1 MTSIVHSILVLG
13 TTLLSL
19 SILFF
24 GGYLI
29 NLLSQRTDAPIEGRK
44 ALNYRIHRSSL
55 FERATIAGTITVL
68 YVGLMI
74 SFFILLGWGSL
85 R

>member
-1 MTSIVHSILVLG
+1 MTTIVHSILVLG

-24 GGYLI
+24 GGYVI
-29 NLLSQRTDAPIEGRK
+29 NLLSQRTDTIEGRK
-44 ALNYRIHRSSL
+44 ALNYRINRSSL

-74 SFFILLGWGSL
+74 SFFILISWGSL

>member
-1 MTSIVHSILVLG
+1 MTSIAHSVLVLG

-24 GGYLI
+24 GGYVI
-29 NLLSQRTDAPIEGRK
+29 NLLSQKNAIKGRK
-44 ALNYRIHRSSL
+44 MLNYRINRASL
-55 FERATIAGTITVL
+55 FERVTIAGTITAL
-68 YVGLMI
+68 YVVLMI
-74 SFFILLGWGSL
+74 SSFILMSWGSL

>member
-24 GGYLI
+24 GGYVI
-29 NLLSQRTDAPIEGRK
+29 NLLSQRTDTIEGKK
-44 ALNYRIHRSSL
+44 ALNYRINRSSL

-74 SFFILLGWGSL
+74 SFFILISWGSL

>member
-24 GGYLI
+24 GGYVI
-29 NLLSQRTDAPIEGRK
+29 NLLSQRTDTIERK
-44 ALNYRIHRSSL
+44 ALNYRINRSSL

-74 SFFILLGWGSL
+74 SFFILISWGSL

>member
-24 GGYLI
+24 GGYVI
-29 NLLSQRTDAPIEGRK
+29 NLLSQRTDTIEGRK
-44 ALNYRIHRSSL
+44 ALNYRINRSSL

-74 SFFILLGWGSL
+74 SFFILISWGSL

>member
-1 MTSIVHSILVLG
+1 MTSIVHSILVVG

-24 GGYLI
+24 GGYVI
-29 NLLSQRTDAPIEGRK
+29 NLLSQRTDTIEGGK
-44 ALNYRIHRSSL
+44 ALNYRINRSSL

-74 SFFILLGWGSL
+74 
-85 R
+85 

>member
-1 MTSIVHSILVLG
+1 MTSIVYSILVLG

-24 GGYLI
+24 GGYVI
-29 NLLSQRTDAPIEGRK
+29 NLLSQRTDTIEGRK
-44 ALNYRIHRSSL
+44 APNYRINRSSL

-74 SFFILLGWGSL
+74 SFFILISWGSL

>member
-24 GGYLI
+24 GGYVI
-29 NLLSQRTDAPIEGRK
+29 NLLSQRTDTIEGRK
-44 ALNYRIHRSSL
+44 ALSYRINRSSL

-74 SFFILLGWGSL
+74 SFFILISWGSL

>member
-1 MTSIVHSILVLG
+1 MTSIAHSVLVLG

-24 GGYLI
+24 GGYVI
-29 NLLSQRTDAPIEGRK
+29 NLLSQKNAIKGRK
-44 ALNYRIHRSSL
+44 MLNYRINCFSL
-55 FERATIAGTITVL
+55 FERATIAGAITAL
-68 YVGLMI
+68 YVVLMI
-74 SFFILLGWGSL
+74 SSFILMSWGSL